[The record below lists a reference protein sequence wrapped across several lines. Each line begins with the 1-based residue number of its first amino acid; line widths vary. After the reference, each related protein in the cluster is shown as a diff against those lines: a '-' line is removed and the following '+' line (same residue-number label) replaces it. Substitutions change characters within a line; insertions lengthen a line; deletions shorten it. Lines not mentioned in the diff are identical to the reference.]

1 MPSVMWV
8 AGLLTLLRPDRRVR
22 RDLSQATSSGSLL
35 VPLGWLR
42 AVASLLEM
50 PAPAGVPLAS
60 PRAANAVAVKY
71 GGS

>member
-1 MPSVMWV
+1 MWV

-22 RDLSQATSSGSLL
+22 RDLGQAASSGSLS
-35 VPLGWLR
+35 VPPSWLR
-42 AVASLLEM
+42 TVASLVEM

-60 PRAANAVAVKY
+60 SRAANAVAVKY

>member
-1 MPSVMWV
+1 MWV

-22 RDLSQATSSGSLL
+22 RDLGQAASSGSLS
-35 VPLGWLR
+35 VPPSWLR
-42 AVASLLEM
+42 TVASLVEM

-60 PRAANAVAVKY
+60 SRAGNAVAVKY

>member
-1 MPSVMWV
+1 MWV

-22 RDLSQATSSGSLL
+22 RDLGEAASSGSLS
-35 VPLGWLR
+35 VPLSWLR

-60 PRAANAVAVKY
+60 PRAGNAAAVKY

>member
-1 MPSVMWV
+1 MWV

-22 RDLSQATSSGSLL
+22 RDLGEAASSGSLS
-35 VPLGWLR
+35 VPLSWLR

-60 PRAANAVAVKY
+60 PRAGNAVAVKY